1 MIIMKKYRY
10 LFLTIISVGLM
21 VLCSCK
27 KEKFIVSFNTLGG
40 SYIES
45 QEINKK
51 DLVNQPNDPI
61 KDGYRCAGWYTT
73 ESVTEGNKYNFN
85 DPVINH
91 FVLYAKWEKLEYT
104 IVYHLDGGQM
114 PTSYPTGFLT
124 DEYVELPIPTKEYYR
139 FLGWYENDEK
149 IECITNKNYK
159 LVAKWEQTK
168 CRVDFMKDDD
178 DLFSSIVV
186 EMNETVDLPSVPT
199 KEGHIF
205 KGWVLEGEIFDNQ
218 LPINKHLK
226 IYAKWEKVM
235 YTVDFTTYSDSTIE
249 SIQVL
254 YGDKIEEPI
263 QPVKEGYDFTGWNRY
278 GIKYDFNQ
286 PVTGNV
292 TLAAGWEMKK
302 EVLDNYLSSLIP
314 TVVTT
319 NLNLIESLKF
329 CSATFIWSSSN
340 KKVLTDT
347 GVVKRFTTDTNL
359 KLSVQ
364 ILYSDKEYSLS
375 FDILVPK
382 LILKPLMKGKIV
394 SGYLYDY
401 GGFSGLSD
409 KALEQLDYINYSF
422 ATISNGEV
430 HLSSNMKVEKVLEYR
445 NKGIRIGLAIGGW
458 GSGGFSP
465 AMKTEEGRTK
475 LIDSIMRVIDEYQF
489 DGIDIDWEYPTSS
502 VAGIESDPSDRA
514 NLTLFCQELKERMI
528 EYRDD
533 LILSIAITASTK
545 YYDLVA
551 LNNYVDIFN
560 VMTYDFAMGTK
571 AQHDSALYTTSVSP
585 SSLDASV
592 SFVSKY
598 VDKDKIIPGAAFYVR
613 KGTFSDGVSQQL
625 GSSLKTSMGS
635 GSMTFANLM
644 NLIENNDQYIEQYD
658 ESAKAA
664 YIICNNVFYSY
675 DNVKSIKDKCQ
686 YVKENN
692 LGGLMC
698 WELTQDYI
706 DSNGVAI
713 LVNAMYESLK

>member
-61 KDGYRCAGWYTT
+61 KDGYRFAGWYTT

-292 TLAAGWEMKK
+292 TLAAGW
-302 EVLDNYLSSLIP
+302 
-314 TVVTT
+314 
-319 NLNLIESLKF
+319 
-329 CSATFIWSSSN
+329 
-340 KKVLTDT
+340 
-347 GVVKRFTTDTNL
+347 
-359 KLSVQ
+359 
-364 ILYSDKEYSLS
+364 
-375 FDILVPK
+375 
-382 LILKPLMKGKIV
+382 
-394 SGYLYDY
+394 
-401 GGFSGLSD
+401 
-409 KALEQLDYINYSF
+409 
-422 ATISNGEV
+422 
-430 HLSSNMKVEKVLEYR
+430 
-445 NKGIRIGLAIGGW
+445 
-458 GSGGFSP
+458 
-465 AMKTEEGRTK
+465 
-475 LIDSIMRVIDEYQF
+475 
-489 DGIDIDWEYPTSS
+489 
-502 VAGIESDPSDRA
+502 
-514 NLTLFCQELKERMI
+514 
-528 EYRDD
+528 
-533 LILSIAITASTK
+533 
-545 YYDLVA
+545 
-551 LNNYVDIFN
+551 
-560 VMTYDFAMGTK
+560 
-571 AQHDSALYTTSVSP
+571 
-585 SSLDASV
+585 
-592 SFVSKY
+592 
-598 VDKDKIIPGAAFYVR
+598 
-613 KGTFSDGVSQQL
+613 
-625 GSSLKTSMGS
+625 
-635 GSMTFANLM
+635 
-644 NLIENNDQYIEQYD
+644 
-658 ESAKAA
+658 
-664 YIICNNVFYSY
+664 
-675 DNVKSIKDKCQ
+675 
-686 YVKENN
+686 
-692 LGGLMC
+692 
-698 WELTQDYI
+698 
-706 DSNGVAI
+706 
-713 LVNAMYESLK
+713 